1 MSAKEDYELHWKE
14 VESMCMEFAINEGLG
29 HIVASVE
36 AIVDESTAPFESEE
50 DRKNQMKYL
59 LVCILAECKAIN
71 AQLKNV
77 SFDWQTTDDLISK
90 IEAL

>member
-1 MSAKEDYELHWKE
+1 MNAKEDFENHWKE
-14 VESMCMEFAINEGLG
+14 IQSMCMEFAVNEGLN

-36 AIVDESTAPFESEE
+36 AIVDDSTAPFESEE
-50 DRKNQMKYL
+50 DRKEQMKYL

-77 SFDWQTTDDLISK
+77 SFDWKTTEDLIEK